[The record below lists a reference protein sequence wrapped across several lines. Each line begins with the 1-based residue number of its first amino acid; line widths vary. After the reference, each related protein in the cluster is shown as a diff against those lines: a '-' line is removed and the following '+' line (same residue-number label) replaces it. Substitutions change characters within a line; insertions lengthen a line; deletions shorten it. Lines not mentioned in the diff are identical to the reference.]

1 MTHDAKQDKVHDL
14 VYTRI
19 NGNNIKT
26 YPVYVAMLKAVTK
39 QDIKDYA
46 CSWSYELACELYGSK
61 VDMIEQV
68 KNHITE
74 GC

>member
-1 MTHDAKQDKVHDL
+1 MSKQDKVHDL

-26 YPVYVAMLKAVTK
+26 YPVYVAMLKSVTK
-39 QDIKDYA
+39 ADIKDYA
-46 CSWSYELACELYGSK
+46 STWDYELCCGLYGTK
-61 VDMIEQV
+61 IEMIEQI

-74 GC
+74 GA

>member
-1 MTHDAKQDKVHDL
+1 MSKQDKVHDL

-26 YPVYVAMLKAVTK
+26 YPVYVAMLKSVTK
-39 QDIKDYA
+39 TDIKDYA
-46 CSWSYELACELYGSK
+46 STWSYELCSGLYGTK
-61 VDMIEQV
+61 IEMIEQI

-74 GC
+74 GA